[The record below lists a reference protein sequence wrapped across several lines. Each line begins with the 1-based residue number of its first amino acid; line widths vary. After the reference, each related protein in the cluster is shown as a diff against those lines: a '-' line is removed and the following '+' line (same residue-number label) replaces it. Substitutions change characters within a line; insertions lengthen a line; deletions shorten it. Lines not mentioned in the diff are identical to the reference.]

1 MELPIDHFRLLGVSP
16 SAAPDSIL
24 RSLQLK
30 LDKYPDKGFTKEAL
44 ENRAELLRLS
54 SDLLVDKKLRE
65 EYETALLAGAS
76 GLEIS
81 FSREV
86 AGLILLW
93 ESEAALEAFR
103 LSCKALQPPQAP
115 ALGSGRESD
124 LTLVAALAC
133 KAASE
138 QEKELRHYEASANL
152 LEEGLQ
158 LLQRMGKLP
167 EYRTDFEREIEELIP
182 YRILDLVSRDLGDKI
197 SHDEGIRL
205 LDKLVCDRGG
215 LEGNNSYKKKT
226 LLNQNEFETFFQQI
240 RKFLTVQEQADLFI
254 SWQKL
259 GSLDAGFLGAM
270 ALIADGFSR
279 RKPERIQE
287 ARKCLSSLKGRDID
301 LMPLF
306 GCIYLLLG
314 NIIKAKEYFNRS
326 EDQDLKIWIED
337 YPEDILAAICEY
349 CRNWLRK
356 DVLPGY
362 RDVKIDI
369 VDLEAWFSDR
379 DVQTYIESLDKRN
392 AIGIAKAGFSFLSSL
407 SGEESELNS
416 SEHESIDKEED
427 SALNHDRDS
436 SKEESKSEVGNIN
449 PSLLELAL
457 YFFESNF
464 VWVKNLQFQYS
475 TRYLQKFRL
484 NKSKRLTFF
493 VLLTIILAGSFSNI
507 YFRNKARVIKPLINK
522 KELVTIEKNPEDETK
537 PLDTKSLDE
546 KLIITPENSFKEL
559 SIDKPNLEE
568 IQELIENWLETKA
581 SILYGDNNTLLNI
594 VAGEKL
600 VKQVFDER
608 YKDKRLKEHQKI
620 EAKIINLALV
630 SQTEKRIEIKT
641 NIKYNEQRINEKEEI
656 VSETSIPSLPVTY
669 ILGREKT
676 VWRIV
681 AYLSGK

>member
-1 MELPIDHFRLLGVSP
+1 
-16 SAAPDSIL
+16 
-24 RSLQLK
+24 
-30 LDKYPDKGFTKEAL
+30 
-44 ENRAELLRLS
+44 
-54 SDLLVDKKLRE
+54 
-65 EYETALLAGAS
+65 
-76 GLEIS
+76 
-81 FSREV
+81 
-86 AGLILLW
+86 
-93 ESEAALEAFR
+93 
-103 LSCKALQPPQAP
+103 
-115 ALGSGRESD
+115 
-124 LTLVAALAC
+124 
-133 KAASE
+133 
-138 QEKELRHYEASANL
+138 
-152 LEEGLQ
+152 
-158 LLQRMGKLP
+158 
-167 EYRTDFEREIEELIP
+167 
-182 YRILDLVSRDLGDKI
+182 
-197 SHDEGIRL
+197 
-205 LDKLVCDRGG
+205 
-215 LEGNNSYKKKT
+215 
-226 LLNQNEFETFFQQI
+226 
-240 RKFLTVQEQADLFI
+240 
-254 SWQKL
+254 
-259 GSLDAGFLGAM
+259 
-270 ALIADGFSR
+270 
-279 RKPERIQE
+279 
-287 ARKCLSSLKGRDID
+287 
-301 LMPLF
+301 
-306 GCIYLLLG
+306 
-314 NIIKAKEYFNRS
+314 
-326 EDQDLKIWIED
+326 
-337 YPEDILAAICEY
+337 
-349 CRNWLRK
+349 
-356 DVLPGY
+356 
-362 RDVKIDI
+362 
-369 VDLEAWFSDR
+369 
-379 DVQTYIESLDKRN
+379 
-392 AIGIAKAGFSFLSSL
+392 
-407 SGEESELNS
+407 
-416 SEHESIDKEED
+416 
-427 SALNHDRDS
+427 DRDS

-464 VWVKNLQFQYS
+464 LWVKNLQFQYS